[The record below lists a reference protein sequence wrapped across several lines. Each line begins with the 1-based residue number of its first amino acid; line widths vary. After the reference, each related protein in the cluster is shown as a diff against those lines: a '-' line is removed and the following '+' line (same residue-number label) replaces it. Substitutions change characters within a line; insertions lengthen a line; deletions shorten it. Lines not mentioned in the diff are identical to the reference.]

1 MPLERPFE
9 EPCGDGMVGY
19 FQAVVASFGVEWT
32 AVGHREGAVASFVVG
47 AWAFVPGC
55 SVVLVVDFGGV
66 VVHHP

>member
-9 EPCGDGMVGY
+9 EPCGDGTVGH
-19 FQAVVASFGVEWT
+19 FQAVVASFGAEGT
-32 AVGHREGAVASFVVG
+32 AVGRREGEVASFVVG

-55 SVVLVVDFGGV
+55 SVLVVDFGGV